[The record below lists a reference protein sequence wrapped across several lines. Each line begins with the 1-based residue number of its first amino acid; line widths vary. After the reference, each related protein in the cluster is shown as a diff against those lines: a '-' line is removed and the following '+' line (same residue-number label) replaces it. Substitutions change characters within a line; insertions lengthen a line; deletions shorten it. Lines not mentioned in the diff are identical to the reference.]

1 MALSL
6 GRLARDVAGAG
17 VGSLAGLFTYVLGIL
32 ASHGRPLSVADAL
45 ALARVALETGSR
57 MEIGCAVVGAIVGIV
72 VGRHSWRASGA
83 ASYVALSLVVAGYVI
98 HATVFALPGV
108 PLGSLPLSLLL
119 FATELASLL
128 MVLAQSFYALDVT
141 SRKRWSRKPAK
152 VAFSPYYTPKVAVHI
167 AAYNE
172 PFPLVRDTIDH
183 ALALDYP
190 KEQLVVMVLDDSTD
204 AETVETLSRYCA
216 EKGVAYLHREERRGF
231 KAGALNEAL
240 TKTPPDAELI
250 AVLDADYQV
259 RPEFLRETVG
269 HFIDPKL
276 GFLQTPQDYRNGD
289 ESFLARQYHAADAYF
304 YRAILPSRNEENAI
318 IFCGTMGILRRSA
331 IEDAGGWGERFLTE
345 DAELSIRI
353 LESRYDSLYVNR
365 TYGKGLVPATFDA
378 YQRQHHRWAYG
389 SVQVLKS
396 HLRRLLL
403 GRLTLRQRIDF
414 FVGGIHWFDGVIVLA
429 LAMLMLGMGVA
440 EVAGFDIAT
449 HHANEVWLVG
459 LVPIFLLFDSL
470 ARLHLALRRNVGLP
484 LGAALGVI
492 GMWMSVK
499 FSNASG
505 ALAALVGK
513 PLAFARTPKDSEG
526 RVGRLAALRRALR
539 QTRLETAMALALGTV
554 STALFAQP
562 DATGAG
568 LALASWLGYYALVFL
583 CAPFYAYKSYTTLR
597 PAQTLKNAAPS
608 APA

>member
-1 MALSL
+1 MSL
-6 GRLARDVAGAG
+6 GRLARDVVGAG
-17 VGSLAGLFTYVLGIL
+17 VGALAGVFTFVVGML
-32 ASHGRPLSVADAL
+32 AASGRPLAVADAL

-57 MEIGCAVVGAIVGIV
+57 MEIGCVVVGAVVGV
-72 VGRHSWRASGA
+72 VVSRHSWRASGA
-83 ASYVALSLVVAGYVI
+83 ASYVALALVVAGYVI
-98 HATVFALPGV
+98 HAALFALPDV
-108 PLGSLPLSLLL
+108 PLAALPLSLML
-119 FATELASLL
+119 FATELASLV
-128 MVLAQSFYALDVT
+128 MVLAQAFYALDVT
-141 SRKRWSRKPAK
+141 SRKRWRRKSAK

-167 AAYNE
+167 ACYDE
-172 PFPLVRDTIDH
+172 PFQLVRETIEH

-190 KEQLVVMVLDDSTD
+190 REQLVVMVLDDSPD
-204 AETVETLSRYCA
+204 EEAVAQLSRFCD
-216 EKGVAYLHREERRGF
+216 EKGVTYLHREDRRGF
-231 KAGALNEAL
+231 KAGALNDAL
-240 TKTPPDAELI
+240 AQTPAEVELI

-318 IFCGTMGILRRSA
+318 IFCGTMGILRRAA

-353 LESRYDSLYVNR
+353 LESRYESLYVNR
-365 TYGKGLVPATFDA
+365 SYGKGLVPATFDA
-378 YQRQHHRWAYG
+378 YQKQHHRWAYG
-389 SVQVLKS
+389 SVQVMKA

-414 FVGGIHWFDGVIVLA
+414 LVGGVHWFDGVIVLA
-429 LAMLMLGMGVA
+429 LAIVLLGMGVA
-440 EVAGFDIAT
+440 EAAGYDVAT

-459 LVPIFLLFDSL
+459 LVPVFLLFDSL
-470 ARLHLALRRNVGLP
+470 ARLHLALQRSMRLP
-484 LGAALGVI
+484 ATAALGVI

-505 ALAALVGK
+505 ALAALLGK
-513 PLAFARTPKDSEG
+513 PLVFARTPKEAEG
-526 RVGRLAALRRALR
+526 RATRLAALRRALR
-539 QTRLETAMALALGTV
+539 LTRLETIMALALAGV
-554 STALFAQP
+554 CAALLAPGGVPTARVL
-562 DATGAG
+562 
-568 LALASWLGYYALVFL
+568 LAVWLAYYALVFA
-583 CAPFYAYKSYTTLR
+583 CAPLYAYKSYTTLR
-597 PAQTLKNAAPS
+597 PAQTLKSAAPS